1 MVISADFE
9 KQKQYFVKKKL
20 LLSKKLSLYRNI
32 ACKNCSSDEGL
43 RMHFSDIFFTDDD
56 KSTFDIFSMLVSIFA
71 NSTM

>member
-9 KQKQYFVKKKL
+9 KQKQYFVKKML

-43 RMHFSDIFFTDDD
+43 KGIVFPETCGIIA
-56 KSTFDIFSMLVSIFA
+56 KK
-71 NSTM
+71 